1 MSRLLSS
8 DQIIKTLLHFGFK
21 LVSQRGSHQKYQKE
35 GFTVIVPSPRKEIP
49 IGTFRSIVRQSG
61 LSINDYT
68 EKIKNRLQEKLA
80 VWEPFEATTLNS
92 FGHATVNVKP
102 SPVNSTLFVTGAAGF
117 IASRVCQ
124 MLLDQG
130 NQVIGIDNMN
140 DYYDVRLK
148 EYRLARLTKYPRF
161 TFYMA
166 DIENRE
172 ELKPIFEAH
181 AFRSVFN
188 LAARAGVRYSM
199 ENPWVYLRTNTEG
212 TLNLL
217 ELMKDFGVPKFILAS
232 TSSLYAGLP
241 MPFTEDLPVNT
252 PISPYAASKK
262 AAEAFAYTYHRQY
275 GIDVSILRYFTVFG
289 PGGRPDMAPYRF
301 VKWILEGTPISLY
314 GDGSAARD
322 FTFVDD
328 IARGTI
334 LAEKPL
340 GYQIINLGGGN
351 KPVTINQFI
360 LWIEELTGKKAAINY
375 LPTHS
380 ADMDFTMANIDKARQ
395 LLGWE
400 PTVDTYAG
408 LKEMLKDTALLKY
421 KV

>member
-1 MSRLLSS
+1 MM
-8 DQIIKTLLHFGFK
+8 
-21 LVSQRGSHQKYQKE
+21 
-35 GFTVIVPSPRKEIP
+35 
-49 IGTFRSIVRQSG
+49 
-61 LSINDYT
+61 
-68 EKIKNRLQEKLA
+68 KILI
-80 VWEPFEATTLNS
+80 
-92 FGHATVNVKP
+92 
-102 SPVNSTLFVTGAAGF
+102 TGAAGF
-117 IASRVCQ
+117 IASRVCE
-124 MLLDQG
+124 MLLEKG
-130 NQVIGIDNMN
+130 EQVVGLDNMN

-148 EYRLARLTKYPRF
+148 EYRLNKLLTYPNF
-161 TFYMA
+161 TFYKA
-166 DIENRE
+166 DIENLD

-199 ENPWVYLRTNTEG
+199 ENPWVYLHTNTEG

-217 ELMKDFGVPKFILAS
+217 ELMKDFGVGKFILAS

-301 VKWILEGTPISLY
+301 AKWILEGTPISLF
-314 GDGSAARD
+314 GDGAQARD
-322 FTFVDD
+322 FTYVDD

-340 GYQIINLGGGN
+340 GYEIINLGGG
-351 KPVTINQFI
+351 KEPVTINQFI
-360 LWIEELTGKKAAINY
+360 AWIEQLTGKKATINY
-375 LPTHS
+375 QPSHS
-380 ADMDFTMANIDKARQ
+380 ADMDCTMANIEKAKL
-395 LLGWE
+395 LLGWQ
-400 PTVDTYAG
+400 PTVDTYEG
-408 LKEMLKDTALLKY
+408 LKEILKDPQLLKF
-421 KV
+421 KI